1 MADRNG
7 TELGVTPPEARGRSW
22 FRLGA
27 FLLLALYAAGL
38 MIVVS
43 RRSAPPPR
51 APFNA
56 SMLRRLRRMRPDIV
70 LLGNSMVYT
79 RFEETRLR
87 SLVPHHRVAVLGV
100 SASKSSVWYLVLKN
114 TIVASETHP
123 RVVLFFRDEEL
134 TDTRARALGRNHAS
148 LLEPAS
154 PEDDPLVEKKLAP
167 PWQQPIAWLIW
178 YRDRELPFQRLH
190 AKAEAPL
197 EAASWFVS
205 TLFWRDAEPKFR
217 RARINELFELG
228 NLRDA
233 QEASEPVL
241 ENVPLVFGEV
251 LEGSFLP
258 DIIDLAAST
267 AIPLTF
273 VRVRSRGA
281 AEGAQEPPELHRY
294 MVELERY
301 VRGHGAQYYDMHDAT
316 WESIDMYGNGD
327 HIAGR
332 YRAHYMNLFVSHMA
346 AIFQ

>member
-1 MADRNG
+1 MSA
-7 TELGVTPPEARGRSW
+7 TPPEARGRSW

-27 FLLLALYAAGL
+27 FLLLVLCAAGL
-38 MIVVS
+38 TIEVS

-51 APFNA
+51 ARFNA
-56 SMLRRLRRMRPDIV
+56 SLLRRLRRMRPDTV

-79 RFEETRLR
+79 RFEEATLRRL
-87 SLVPHHRVAVLGV
+87 LPKHRVAVLGV

-134 TDTRARALGRNHAS
+134 TDPRARALGRNHAS

-167 PWQQPIAWLIW
+167 PWQQPIAWLTW

-205 TLFWRDAEPKFR
+205 TLFWRDAEPKLR
-217 RARINELFELG
+217 KARINELFELG

-233 QEASEPVL
+233 EEASEPVV
-241 ENVPLVFGEV
+241 ESVPLVFQKV

-258 DIIDLAAST
+258 DIIDLAAS
-267 AIPLTF
+267 AGIPLTF
-273 VRVRSRGA
+273 VRVRSRVA
-281 AEGAQEPPELHRY
+281 AEGGQEPAELRPY

-301 VRGHGAQYYDMHDAT
+301 IRGHGARYYDMHDAT

-332 YRAHYMNLFVSHMA
+332 YRTHYMDLFVSHMA